1 MDACHA
7 LEYEVSLELA
17 PKKRE
22 APGSGLSCVRASC
35 DIAHKGRR
43 CTEGAHAHLHH
54 AQHCAHCI
62 LHLGLN
68 AEKKHRDEKT
78 VERYTHKA
86 NVSPS

>member
-1 MDACHA
+1 MYIYHA
-7 LEYEVSLELA
+7 SECEVSLELEL
-17 PKKRE
+17 KKRE
-22 APGSGLSCVRASC
+22 APVSGLSCVRASC
-35 DIAHKGRR
+35 DIVHKGRR

-54 AQHCAHCI
+54 AQHCTLCV

-68 AEKKHRDEKT
+68 AEKKHRDEKS